1 MIDSTSLSALS
12 AFSTGIN
19 TVANNVYDPTAS
31 SSLRTTINE
40 GQNQQSVEAQV
51 QVQEDTA
58 PDYATE
64 FTNAISYERGFE
76 ANIKTIQTA
85 DQMIGSVL
93 DMKV

>member
-19 TVANNVYDPTAS
+19 TVANNVYDPQAS

-40 GQNQQSVEAQV
+40 GQDNKSVEAKV
-51 QVQEDTA
+51 LQENSA
-58 PDYATE
+58 PDYAKE
-64 FTNAISYERGFE
+64 FTNAIGYENAFN
-76 ANIKTIQTA
+76 ANTKTIQTA